1 MSEPALNLP
10 PNRVAP
16 DRVCRIV
23 LEFRA
28 RMRAQMERVEALVEE
43 ITNRTDGHDDT
54 PAIPD
59 GPGPA
64 RA

>member
-1 MSEPALNLP
+1 MSLPALRQP
-10 PNRVAP
+10 PNRPAP

-28 RMRAQMERVEALVEE
+28 RIREQMERVEGLVDH
-43 ITNRTDGHDDT
+43 ITARTDHDRT
-54 PAIPD
+54 PQVPD

-64 RA
+64 RT